1 MKKDNKLLKNI
12 LETQIEEIR
21 KQNKGKK
28 KEKNKDRGS
37 YINQIIM
44 IMLGLSVIVGL
55 IYSFVKLF

>member
-21 KQNKGKK
+21 KQNKEKK
-28 KEKNKDRGS
+28 KERGS
-37 YINQIIM
+37 YINQIVM
-44 IMLGLSVIVGL
+44 IIIGLAIIIGL

>member
-21 KQNKGKK
+21 KQNKEKN
-28 KEKNKDRGS
+28 KEKKKDRGS
-37 YINQIIM
+37 YINQVIM

>member
-12 LETQIEEIR
+12 LETQIEQIR
-21 KQNKGKK
+21 KQTKGKK

>member
-28 KEKNKDRGS
+28 KEKKKDRGS

>member
-1 MKKDNKLLKNI
+1 MKKNNKLLKNI

-21 KQNKGKK
+21 KQNKDKK
-28 KEKNKDRGS
+28 KERGS
-37 YINQIIM
+37 YINQIVM

>member
-1 MKKDNKLLKNI
+1 MKKNNKLLKDI

-21 KQNKGKK
+21 KQNKDKK
-28 KEKNKDRGS
+28 KERGS
-37 YINQIIM
+37 YINQIVM

>member
-1 MKKDNKLLKNI
+1 MKKNNKLLKDI

-21 KQNKGKK
+21 KQNKDKK
-28 KEKNKDRGS
+28 KDRGS
-37 YINQIIM
+37 YINQIVM

>member
-21 KQNKGKK
+21 KQNKEKK
-28 KEKNKDRGS
+28 KDRGS